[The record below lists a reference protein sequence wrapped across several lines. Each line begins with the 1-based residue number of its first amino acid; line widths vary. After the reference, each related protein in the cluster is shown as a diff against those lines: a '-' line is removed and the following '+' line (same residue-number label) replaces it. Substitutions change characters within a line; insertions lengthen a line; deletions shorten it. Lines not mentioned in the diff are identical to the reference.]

1 MFKEFKEFAM
11 RGNVV
16 DLAVG
21 LVIGA
26 AFARIVTSF
35 VNDLL
40 MPPIGLLLGDMDFSE
55 FVIVLKEGTADLEPV
70 TMNYGIFIQIIIEFI
85 IVVFAIFLLI
95 KGINRLRRKQAEVA
109 EVTTPPTP
117 SPEEVLLSE
126 IRDILKGGGKV

>member
-95 KGINRLRRKQAEVA
+95 KGINRLRRKQAEAA
-109 EVTTPPTP
+109 EVATPPAP